1 MAESLISAGAD
12 VNVSDSSG
20 ATPLIYT
27 AQTGQVDVVKLLI
40 AAKANLNASDVEG
53 YTALLIAI
61 RNNHREA
68 AKLLVQGGAHLDQWG
83 GAEGD
88 TPLMLASLQGEADI
102 VLDLV
107 KAGADVN
114 AKGRDGS
121 TSLMAAAQEY
131 QTGIAKYLLDK
142 NALVNLSDHAG
153 NTALHHAA
161 AYTAWVSMGDMA
173 DLLIGNGAN
182 VNVTNNNGATPL
194 MLASEFGHTGMVR
207 SLLAHGANVHL
218 KANDGQTALSW
229 ASGADEIARMLR
241 GAGATE

>member
-1 MAESLISAGAD
+1 
-12 VNVSDSSG
+12 
-20 ATPLIYT
+20 
-27 AQTGQVDVVKLLI
+27 
-40 AAKANLNASDVEG
+40 
-53 YTALLIAI
+53 
-61 RNNHREA
+61 
-68 AKLLVQGGAHLDQWG
+68 
-83 GAEGD
+83 
-88 TPLMLASLQGEADI
+88 
-102 VLDLV
+102 
-107 KAGADVN
+107 
-114 AKGRDGS
+114 
-121 TSLMAAAQEY
+121 MAAAQEY